1 MARRKIAVI
10 GLGLALTPHA
20 KSLVDLSDR
29 VEVVAGFSY
38 EDAHRKAW
46 TKTYGFPATD
56 DLDAI
61 MADKSI
67 DSVIVLTP
75 ATTHYDVVKRA
86 ALAGKNVLVEKPLEV
101 TYARAKELVDVCR
114 AAGVTFGVCQQHRY
128 RPSGRKLAAM
138 IAAGELGRIVCAS
151 AHARMWRPQ
160 TYYDEPGRGTVA
172 RDGGGV
178 LLTQAIHTLDIML
191 YLCGPFESVQS
202 FVTTTPIHRM
212 DTEDLVCGTIK
223 FANGAIGVVE
233 ATTAAYP
240 GYPETVEIIAE
251 KGCATVAGTAL
262 SVRFHDG
269 RAFDIASDAT
279 SGGAGANPMDF
290 PHDYHRDLITDFLDA
305 IEEKREPQVSGAKA
319 LEVIRLIDAL
329 LGKA

>member
-20 KSLVDLSDR
+20 RSLVDLEDR
-29 VEVVAGFSY
+29 VEVAAGFSY
-38 EDAHRKAW
+38 EEAHRRAW
-46 TKTYGFPATD
+46 TEKYGFPATD
-56 DLDAI
+56 DLDGLF
-61 MADKSI
+61 ADKSI
-67 DSVIVLTP
+67 DTVMVLTP

-86 ALAGKNVLVEKPLEV
+86 AAAGKNVLVEKPLDV
-101 TYARAKELVDVCR
+101 TYARAKELVDTCR
-114 AAGVTFGVCQQHRY
+114 RAGVTFGVCLQHRY

-160 TYYDEPGRGTVA
+160 AYYDEPGRGTLA

-191 YLCGPFESVQS
+191 YLCGPFDSVHGLA
-202 FVTTTPIHRM
+202 TTTPIHRM
-212 DTEDLVCGTIK
+212 ETEDLVCGTIR
-223 FANGAIGVVE
+223 FANGALGVVE

-262 SVRFHDG
+262 GVRFHDG
-269 RAFDIASDAT
+269 RVLDIASDQT
-279 SGGAGANPMDF
+279 SGGAGADPMDF

-305 IEEKREPQVSGAKA
+305 IEEKREPNVSGAKA

-329 LGKA
+329 LGKL

>member
-1 MARRKIAVI
+1 MTRRKIAVI

-20 KSLVDLSDR
+20 RSLVDLSDR

-38 EDAHRKAW
+38 DAAHRKAW
-46 TKTYGFPATD
+46 TEKYGFAATD
-56 DLDAI
+56 DLDGI

-67 DSVIVLTP
+67 DTVMVLTP
-75 ATTHYDVVKRA
+75 ATTHLEVVKRA
-86 ALAGKNVLVEKPLEV
+86 AQAGKNVLVEKPVEV
-101 TYARAKELVDVCR
+101 TYARAREIVEACR
-114 AAGVTFGVCQQHRY
+114 RAGVTLAVCLQHRY

-138 IAAGELGRIVCAS
+138 LENGELGKIVGGS

-160 TYYDEPGRGTVA
+160 TYYDEPGRGTLA

-178 LLTQAIHTLDIML
+178 LLTQAIHTLDLML
-191 YLCGPFESVQS
+191 SLCGPFEAVHS
-202 FVTTTPIHRM
+202 FATTTPVHRM
-212 DTEDLVCGTIK
+212 ETEDLACAAIRFT
-223 FANGAIGVVE
+223 NGALGVVE

-251 KGCATVAGTAL
+251 KGCATIAGSAL

-269 RAFDIASDAT
+269 RVVDIASDST

-290 PHDYHRDLITDFLDA
+290 PHDYHRELITDFLDA
-305 IEEKREPQVSGAKA
+305 IEQKREPHVSGTKA
-319 LEVIRLIDAL
+319 LEVHRLIDAI
-329 LGKA
+329 LGKS

>member
-1 MARRKIAVI
+1 MARRRIAVI

-20 KSLVDLSDR
+20 KSLVDLQDR
-29 VEVVAGFSY
+29 VEVAAGFSY

-46 TKTYGFPATD
+46 TEKYGFPATD
-56 DLDAI
+56 DLDGI
-61 MADKSI
+61 FADKSI
-67 DSVIVLTP
+67 DTVMVLTP

-86 ALAGKNVLVEKPLEV
+86 AAAGKNVLVEKPLDV
-101 TYARAKELVDVCR
+101 TYARARELVDTCR
-114 AAGVTFGVCQQHRY
+114 RAGVTFGVCLQHRY

-138 IAAGELGRIVCAS
+138 IAEGELGRIVCAS

-160 TYYDEPGRGTVA
+160 AYYDEPGRGTLA

-191 YLCGPFESVQS
+191 YLCGPFESVHGLAA
-202 FVTTTPIHRM
+202 TTPIHRM
-212 DTEDLVCGTIK
+212 ETEDLVCGTIR
-223 FANGAIGVVE
+223 FANGALGVIE

-269 RAFDIASDAT
+269 RVLDIASDQT

-305 IEEKREPQVSGAKA
+305 IEAKREPNVSGIKA

-329 LGKA
+329 LGKL